1 MFILYNGEFT
11 CYIIQCRLFI
21 TICKIIIFLIRG
33 GNHMTD
39 TAMPLLLKVIDLL
52 AKIYG

>member
-21 TICKIIIFLIRG
+21 TICKIIIFNKG

>member
-1 MFILYNGEFT
+1 MPQ
-11 CYIIQCRLFI
+11 IQKLHSICRLFI
-21 TICKIIIFLIRG
+21 TITRRFIFLIRG
-33 GNHMTD
+33 GNQMTD